1 MTKSFLTSGAKPE
14 MAGKDEVTLP
24 PILVDWNTLEKLEM
38 GCQKLGLNKCKSGNE
53 TRNRDVTRRG
63 GWVLLLVA

>member
-1 MTKSFLTSGAKPE
+1 MTKSLPMSGAKPE

-24 PILVDWNTLEKLEM
+24 PILVDWNTPEKLEM